1 MRIIHSSDTISN
13 YDVCVAT
20 VGIFDGI
27 HAGHRYL
34 IDELKQLAKERN
46 LLSTVITFSRQP
58 RRVLNPS
65 AKVDLITTLDEKLDL
80 LRSTGV
86 DQCLVLDFTHE
97 IAALS
102 AQEFI
107 TEILFK
113 QFNVRGLLVGHDHR
127 FGHNRTDGF
136 AEYKQ
141 YGETTGMEVFQAV
154 RYRTESDPEISST
167 EIRSALLEGDITRT
181 NRMLARPYAIRGKVV
196 EGFRVGRTI
205 GFPTAN
211 IQPDHPDK
219 LIPCNGVYHVNV
231 LLDGETLE
239 GMMNIGN
246 RPTLNNG
253 NNVSI
258 EVNIF
263 DFDKDIYGRNIE
275 VKFLHRI
282 RAEKKFTGIDQ
293 LTSQLKADKEL
304 ILKLNK

>member
-1 MRIIHSSDTISN
+1 MRIIHSSDIASN
-13 YDVCVAT
+13 YEACIAT

-58 RRVLNPS
+58 RRVLNPD

-80 LRSTGV
+80 LRETGV
-86 DQCLVLDFTHE
+86 DVCLVLDFTRE
-97 IAALS
+97 IATLS

-107 TEILFK
+107 TEILYK

-127 FGHNRTDGF
+127 FGHKRTDGF
-136 AEYKQ
+136 AEYQQ
-141 YGETTGMEVFQAV
+141 YGEATGMEVFQAV

-181 NRMLARPYAIRGKVV
+181 NRMLARPYTIRGKVV

-219 LIPCNGVYHVNV
+219 LIPRNGVYHVNV
-231 LLDGETLE
+231 LLDSETLE

-246 RPTLNNG
+246 RPTLDNG
-253 NNVSI
+253 SNISI

-263 DFDKDIYGRNIE
+263 DFDKDIYGKNVEIQ
-275 VKFLHRI
+275 FLNRI
-282 RAEKKFTGIDQ
+282 RDEKKFSGIDE
-293 LTSQLKADKEL
+293 LTSQLKADKAL